1 MLEVDDAWVES
12 IRSRM
17 PELPDARLARLKQRY
32 LLSDYDARLLVE
44 TRSRDEFFEAMMA
57 LTPEDKI
64 HQRAKTAANWIL
76 SDFASLLK
84 TAGLEIN
91 EARVTPDYLTG
102 LIDLIENGAIS
113 GKIAKTVFQEM
124 FDSGKSA
131 KQVV

>member
-1 MLEVDDAWVES
+1 
-12 IRSRM
+12 
-17 PELPDARLARLKQRY
+17 
-32 LLSDYDARLLVE
+32 
-44 TRSRDEFFEAMMA
+44 MA

-131 KQVV
+131 KQVVEERGLTQITSPDQIAEVVTDVLAASPKAVADYRQWQNKTH